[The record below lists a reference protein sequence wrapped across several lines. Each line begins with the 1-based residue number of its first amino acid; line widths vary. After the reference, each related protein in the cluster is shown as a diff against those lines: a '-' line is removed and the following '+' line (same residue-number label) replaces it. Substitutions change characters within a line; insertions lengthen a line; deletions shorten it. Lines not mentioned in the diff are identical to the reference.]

1 MLDRRFSRR
10 ATLKAAGGIALASA
24 LPTHAFAAAAP
35 NGPNVTP
42 MPGIKGNLEM
52 WDWSDAPSIPGE
64 QAQAEFYTKFFP
76 GMYKD
81 LHFRNTIFGY
91 TDLLPKLTVAWR
103 AGNRAG
109 PCAHRHPV
117 VGAVRRAP
125 DRCAEITEQELG
137 IPFKQFMPGALLSVP
152 QERRWRRARST
163 AFRPTTR

>member
-24 LPTHAFAAAAP
+24 LPTHAFAAAAA

-76 GMYKD
+76 GCT
-81 LHFRNTIFGY
+81 RTC
-91 TDLLPKLTVAWR
+91 TSVTRSSVTLT
-103 AGNRAG
+103 
-109 PCAHRHPV
+109 C
-117 VGAVRRAP
+117 
-125 DRCAEITEQELG
+125 C
-137 IPFKQFMPGALLSVP
+137 
-152 QERRWRRARST
+152 RS
-163 AFRPTTR
+163 